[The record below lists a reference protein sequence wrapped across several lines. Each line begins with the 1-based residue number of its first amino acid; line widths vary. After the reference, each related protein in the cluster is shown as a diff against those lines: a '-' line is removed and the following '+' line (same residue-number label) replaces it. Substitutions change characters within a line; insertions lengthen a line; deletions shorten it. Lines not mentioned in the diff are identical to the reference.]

1 MRVLFFVLCC
11 INESSLLP
19 ESIDILN
26 SCQVSYQ
33 CFMVLLLQS
42 NGKFFL
48 YFLFVTKKTYSQ
60 LQVRDCM
67 LLDPFNILKIIV
79 GHDIYDAK

>member
-1 MRVLFFVLCC
+1 
-11 INESSLLP
+11 
-19 ESIDILN
+19 
-26 SCQVSYQ
+26 
-33 CFMVLLLQS
+33 MVLLLQS